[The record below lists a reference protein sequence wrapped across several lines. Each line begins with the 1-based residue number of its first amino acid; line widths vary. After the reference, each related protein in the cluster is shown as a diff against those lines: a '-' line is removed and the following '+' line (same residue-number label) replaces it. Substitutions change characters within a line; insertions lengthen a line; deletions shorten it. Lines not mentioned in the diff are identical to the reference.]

1 MKRLPQ
7 ERKAGDGAE
16 RKEIKEDKHH
26 LRVLNSVKTKM
37 YMRHTAH
44 KKHTG
49 YSVPV
54 SV

>member
-26 LRVLNSVKTKM
+26 LRVLNLVKKKM
-37 YMRHTAH
+37 YMRNTAH
-44 KKHTG
+44 KKHIDS
-49 YSVPV
+49 SVPV